1 MSIKSALLLPKTA
14 YTSEAWFNREMATVF
29 EQNWQFAGFIED
41 LPDAGDFLTVQAGRS
56 NIMIIKGPDG
66 ELRAFHNICRHRGT
80 QLLRT
85 CGKAGKAITCP
96 YHDWSYDFKG
106 NLISVPQQKEEFS
119 NLDKSTLGLHP
130 AQVSCWD
137 NMIWIHPDSKA
148 ISLKEWRQGVEAY
161 LGPHR
166 VSELVEHA
174 DSSTSHEIQANWKL
188 VVENYIDGYHLSHL
202 HSTSLNMYDHKQQ
215 QSGFCGP
222 HFHFYEPLA
231 ADYAAN
237 VEKQSPL
244 PIINHFTK
252 DKPLGAYVPLL
263 FPCFGIG
270 ADESSW
276 SIFWIIPLAADKTKV
291 ITRTRV
297 MPVSDWSFWTQEWR
311 SYSHYQKQPGT
322 KADKSNQASQTKD
335 DDPLASGDFMA
346 EDIYVC
352 EQQQKSLVSPW
363 YSVGAYASQQE
374 SAIREFHRQLLLAM
388 KHSDADS

>member
-1 MSIKSALLLPKTA
+1 MTLPSALLLPKSA
-14 YTSEAWFNREMATVF
+14 YTSQSWFEREQATIF
-29 EQNWQFAGFIED
+29 ENNWQFAGFTED
-41 LPDAGDFLTVQAGRS
+41 LPAPGDFLTVQAGRTS
-56 NIMIIKGPDG
+56 IMIIHGPDG
-66 ELRAFHNICRHRGT
+66 ELRAFHNMCRHRGT
-80 QLLRT
+80 RLLRT

-106 NLISVPQQKEEFS
+106 NLIAVPQQKEEFAG
-119 NLDKSTLGLHP
+119 LDKSKLSLHP

-137 NMIWIHPDSKA
+137 NMIWIHPDPEA
-148 ISLKEWRQGVEAY
+148 PSLQTWLQGIEAH

-174 DSSTSHEIQANWKL
+174 DTATSHDIQANWKL

-231 ADYAAN
+231 PDYAAN
-237 VEKQSPL
+237 VDKQSPL
-244 PIINHFTK
+244 PVIDHFTPE
-252 DKPLGAYVPLL
+252 KPLGAYVPML

-276 SIFWIIPLAADKTKV
+276 SIFQIIPLAVDKTRV

-297 MPVSDWSFWTQEWR
+297 MPASDWSFWTQEWK
-311 SYSHYQKQPGT
+311 SYSHYQKQTAT
-322 KADKSNQASQTKD
+322 KADKSNRDGQED
-335 DDPLASGDFMA
+335 GDDPLASGDFMA

-352 EQQQKSLVSPW
+352 EQQQKSLASPW

-374 SAIREFHRQLLLAM
+374 SAIREFHRQVLQAM
-388 KHSDADS
+388 KTATD